1 MASPDSAPD
10 SEYHAE
16 ATRCGDLLF
25 LKAQTGH
32 DPATGVLPDGVEA
45 QTHALVAKIEAILGR
60 FGSTKADI
68 LMVTLVFADIRLF
81 KAVDVIYAAWL
92 PPREEVPLPACTAY
106 AAVLPGG
113 ALVQAEVIAAL
124 ASIPTYSEEP
134 KR

>member
-16 ATRCGDLLF
+16 VTRFGDLLF
-25 LKAQTGH
+25 LAAQTGI

-45 QTHALVAKIEAILGR
+45 QTHALVARIDAILDR

-106 AAVLPGG
+106 AAALPGG
-113 ALVQAEVIAAL
+113 ALVQAEVIAA
-124 ASIPTYSEEP
+124 AQEP
-134 KR
+134 NR

>member
-1 MASPDSAPD
+1 MASPD

-16 ATRCGDLLF
+16 VTRFGDLLF
-25 LKAQTGH
+25 LKAQTGI
-32 DPATGVLPDGVEA
+32 DPATGALPDGVEA
-45 QTHALVAKIEAILGR
+45 QTHALVARIDAILDR

-106 AAVLPGG
+106 AAALPGG
-113 ALVQAEVIAAL
+113 ALVQAEVIAA
-124 ASIPTYSEEP
+124 AQETN
-134 KR
+134 R